1 MKKRAKCEQV
11 DVLVCGNVTLP
22 NLLRAADKRVHRAR
36 EYFQDPS
43 QALRLRLMH
52 WLGSFLQQALVRAQ
66 HTEQHL
72 TKLPFRRN
80 CLIFVF
86 KTKRAIRSVLLRGE
100 QDTSDLEMF
109 IKKDLLSFKLPS
121 LPPSCLAWFQVVS
134 KLSRTGIGGTRRGLT
149 WRCLYKGVSL
159 SLSRD
164 HRPLGGASQKHSWF
178 NQSFN

>member
-1 MKKRAKCEQV
+1 
-11 DVLVCGNVTLP
+11 
-22 NLLRAADKRVHRAR
+22 
-36 EYFQDPS
+36 
-43 QALRLRLMH
+43 MH
-52 WLGSFLQQALVRAQ
+52 WLGSFLQQALVWAE

-80 CLIFVF
+80 CLMSL
-86 KTKRAIRSVLLRGE
+86 KKSRSIRSVLLRGE

-159 SLSRD
+159 SLSPETIFPWEEPPRNT
-164 HRPLGGASQKHSWF
+164 LGSIRASIS
-178 NQSFN
+178 SG